1 MHEQLQGTALKAI
14 SYEEAFEELKGIAVS
29 IETESISL
37 DTLAVKVARASEL
50 IKLCQQKLRSAEAEV
65 NEIIHDLGKET

>member
-1 MHEQLQGTALKAI
+1 MDEPKPGMASTGI
-14 SYEEAFEELKGIAVS
+14 SYEEAFEELKGIAAS

-65 NEIIHDLGKET
+65 NEIIHDLGNES

>member
-1 MHEQLQGTALKAI
+1 MASTGI
-14 SYEEAFEELKGIAVS
+14 SYEEAFEELKGIAAS

-65 NEIIHDLGKET
+65 NEIIHDLGNES